1 MEELRGVGIKTGLT
15 VDVDRRS
22 LLHSLHE
29 SNSLTPDLIRE
40 INSQ

>member
-1 MEELRGVGIKTGLT
+1 MNSEEKIWRTI
-15 VDVDRRS
+15 DIDRRS